1 LRRRQPRPSLAAVLL
16 GTAALAA
23 GPAAA
28 AVPSDAELAAEV
40 AQRFAGAKGLSREL
54 VRVSVQQGVASI
66 SGVVRDLSR
75 SWRAREVAGGVPGI
89 VEIVDRTTVR
99 SAGRPDAEI
108 LPAVEIELREDKAT
122 ARLPVAA
129 AVEAGRVTLTGTITD
144 GRRRFDAR
152 DAAARVP
159 GVVAVVDRLETPPA
173 DDERIRQWAVAQL
186 DGSAGE
192 GVDGRY
198 ELTVAAGVVTLRGTA
213 PTVRARDQAARTVLG
228 INGVK
233 ELVSEVTVIP

>member
-1 LRRRQPRPSLAAVLL
+1 MRRARSSLSALL
-16 GTAALAA
+16 LVSAALAA

-28 AVPSDAELAAEV
+28 AVPPDAELAAAV

-54 VRVSVQQGVASI
+54 LRVSVQQGVASI
-66 SGVVRDLSR
+66 SGVV
-75 SWRAREVAGGVPGI
+75 
-89 VEIVDRTTVR
+89 VDRTTVR

-108 LPAVEIELREDKAT
+108 LSVVETELRKDKVT

-129 AVEAGRVTLTGTITD
+129 TVEAGRVTLTGTITD

-152 DAAARVP
+152 EAAARVP

-173 DDERIRQWAVAQL
+173 DDERIRQWAAAQL

-198 ELTVAAGVVTLRGTA
+198 ELAVAAGVVTLRGTA

-228 INGVK
+228 INGVR
-233 ELVSEVTVIP
+233 ELVDQVTVVP